1 MFQNL
6 QQNRSR
12 QGSFAGSNASSK
24 TFDAGLR
31 DYMIK
36 VYNFMGLALIISGLV
51 AITVSSSP
59 MLMKAIFGTPL
70 RYLIMFA
77 PLIFVLF
84 FSFKINSMSATAT
97 KNCLWLF
104 SGLMGVSISFIFIIY
119 TNASIAR
126 IFFITASVFGAMS
139 LYGYTT
145 KKDLTNLGSFLLMGL
160 FAVIIASIVNAFM
173 GSSALQFILSILSAL
188 IFVGLTAYDVQKIKQ
203 NYYYCSGN
211 DELIVKASALGALNL
226 YMDFINIFIHL
237 LQIFGQRRE

>member
-12 QGSFAGSNASSK
+12 QASFAGSNASSK

-36 VYNFMGLALIISGLV
+36 VYNFMGLALVFSGLI
-51 AITVSSSP
+51 AIAVSSSP
-59 MLMKAIFGTPL
+59 TMMKVLFGTQL

-77 PLIFVLF
+77 PIAFILF
-84 FSFKINSMSATAT
+84 FSFKINSMSAAAT

-104 SGLMGVSISFIFIIY
+104 SGLMGLSLSSIFIIY

-145 KKDLTNLGSFLLMGL
+145 KKDLTNLGSFLMMGL
-160 FAVIIASIVNAFM
+160 FAVIIASLVNIFM
-173 GSSALQFILSILSAL
+173 KSGALQFILSILSTL

-211 DELIVKASALGALNL
+211 DELIAKASALGALNL

-237 LQIFGQRRE
+237 LQIFGNRRD